1 MNLASSSRFRCD
13 SVSQAELGCWLVLA
27 SISADA
33 KLVCLQLVDRRV
45 VRVQPQL

>member
-1 MNLASSSRFRCD
+1 MNLASSSRLRCT
-13 SVSQAELGCWLVLA
+13 SVSQAELVLV